1 MSGPQAARDRSFEI
15 SPRELLLPQNRRYAD
30 PLGATESRGLQAA
43 AVVKQNDF
51 LKGYIVRLQNQL
63 EEYLGA
69 HAPLSEAREEDGAS
83 VQPWIGESAA
93 LSPLLEAYDRRIQ
106 EGDEKYERLSEQ
118 VSAMGGRFKQ
128 LQTENERLSANA
140 RQVRGPPSR

>member
-1 MSGPQAARDRSFEI
+1 MGQDFRLGGWSGFGAERAGLSADRMGCRRVLLWFETRRCTGTTVVR
-15 SPRELLLPQNRRYAD
+15 PNPDHKRQGRYAD

-69 HAPLSEAREEDGAS
+69 HAPLSEAVR
-83 VQPWIGESAA
+83 
-93 LSPLLEAYDRRIQ
+93 SPPTD
-106 EGDEKYERLSEQ
+106 
-118 VSAMGGRFKQ
+118 
-128 LQTENERLSANA
+128 N
-140 RQVRGPPSR
+140 